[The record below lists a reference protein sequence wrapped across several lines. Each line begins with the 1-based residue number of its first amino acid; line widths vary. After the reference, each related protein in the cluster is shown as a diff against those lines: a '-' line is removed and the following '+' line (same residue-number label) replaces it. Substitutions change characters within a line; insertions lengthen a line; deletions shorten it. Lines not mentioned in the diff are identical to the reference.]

1 MSATQYTGS
10 NQYNTPNRSTESIL
24 NSDFWMDGMGTVTP
38 IVQLEDDHLRN
49 ILLFIYKSKDRY
61 WVKCHDTSFIK
72 DYKNGEEFFQHV
84 IVHSTLWTSILDHIN
99 RPETSFNFE
108 FSIPGVK

>member
-1 MSATQYTGS
+1 MSASYITGKT
-10 NQYNTPNRSTESIL
+10 QYNTPNRSTESIL
-24 NSDFWMDGMGTVTP
+24 NSDSWMDGMGTVTP
-38 IVQLEDDHLRN
+38 VVQLEDDHLRN

-61 WVKCHDTSFIK
+61 WLNCHDTSFIK

-84 IVHSTLWTSILDHIN
+84 IVHSTLWNSILDHIN